1 VTPTGSLTTDTRA
14 NVLDAAFRLAHRDGI
29 AAVTLEAVASE
40 AGVSKGG
47 LLYHFPSKD
56 ALIRGMVESLREEF
70 EAAAHRS
77 SARDPDPHGR
87 AARAYLSACADADA
101 AQSERWVALIG
112 ALVQRPDLLEPW
124 RDLIAPAPAAD
135 REEGTDVVAASI
147 VRLAADGLWL
157 ADVLGTQPF
166 GRGTRRRVIERLRA
180 MVSEESP

>member
-1 VTPTGSLTTDTRA
+1 VASTRSLTSVTRA

-29 AAVTLEAVASE
+29 ASVTLEAVASE

-56 ALIRGMVESLREEF
+56 SLIRGMVDSLRVEF
-70 EAAAHRS
+70 EAASRRAAS
-77 SARDPDPHGR
+77 RDPDSRGR

-101 AQSERWVALIG
+101 AQSKRWVALVG

-124 RDLIAPAPAAD
+124 RDLIAPAPAED
-135 REEGTDVVAASI
+135 RAEGTDVVAASI

-166 GRGTRRRVIERLRA
+166 GRGQRRKVIDRLRA
-180 MVSEESP
+180 MTSEETS

>member
-1 VTPTGSLTTDTRA
+1 VAPTGSVASETRA

-40 AGVSKGG
+40 AGISKGG

-56 ALIRGMVESLREEF
+56 ALIRGMVDSLREEF
-70 EAAAHRS
+70 EAAAQR
-77 SARDPDPHGR
+77 AADADPEIRGR
-87 AARAYLSACADADA
+87 TARAYLSACTDADA
-101 AQSERWVALIG
+101 SQSKRWVALIG
-112 ALVQRPDLLEPW
+112 ALVQQPDLLEPW

-135 REEGTDVVAASI
+135 RAEGTDVVAASI

-166 GRGTRRRVIERLRA
+166 RPGMRRRVIERLRA